1 MNFDFSP
8 EQKAFGEQLRRALHK
23 TRPFQEARHCLE
35 GRSRYSERI
44 WRELADLGALG
55 AAMPETFGGSGLSPF
70 ELCIVAHEIG
80 WSLAPVPFLSSI
92 GLCAEALVRFG
103 SAAQKEKWLPGLA
116 AGRVIGTAAW
126 AEGKGELA
134 ADRLKTEFRAG
145 RLHGRKISV
154 LDGSS
159 AALIVVLAKDPV
171 SGPVLCLVDAGAS
184 GVERRAL
191 DSVDPSRP
199 LAEVTFSSVAAEPLG
214 RSGDG
219 WEAFSDLLR
228 RSAVLT
234 AFEQLGGAERA
245 LEMARDYALQRH
257 SFGRAIGGHQAIK
270 HKLAN
275 VFTRNEVARVH
286 AYWAAWALAT
296 DAAELPLAS
305 ASARVAATDAFA
317 FAAQENLQTHG
328 GIGYTWESDCQLFY
342 RRARLY
348 ALVLGS
354 QFAWKEKIV
363 RALETANAA

>member
-8 EQKAFGEQLRRALHK
+8 EQKAFAEQLRRALHK
-23 TRPFQEARHCLE
+23 AVPLQETRACLE
-35 GRSRYSERI
+35 GRSCYSEPI
-44 WRELADLGALG
+44 WRELSTLGALG
-55 AAMPETFGGSGLSPF
+55 AAVPEALGGSGLSPF
-70 ELCIVAHEIG
+70 ELCVVAHEVG
-80 WSLAPVPFLSSI
+80 WALAPVPFVSSI
-92 GLCAEALVRFG
+92 GLCTQALMRFG
-103 SAAQKEKWLPGLA
+103 SAEQKERWVPGLA
-116 AGRVIGTAAW
+116 TGRLIGTAAW
-126 AEGKGELA
+126 AEGNGELA
-134 ADRLKTEFRAG
+134 PQRLRTELREG
-145 RLHGRKISV
+145 QLHGRKIGV

-159 AALIVVLAKDPV
+159 ADLAVVLAKDAV
-171 SGPVLCLVDAGAS
+171 KGPVLCLVDLRAPGI
-184 GVERRAL
+184 VRRPV

-199 LAEVTFSSVAAEPLG
+199 LAELAFSGVAAEPLG
-214 RSGDG
+214 HVGEG

-228 RSAVLT
+228 RAAVLM

-286 AYWAAWALAT
+286 AYWAAWALAS
-296 DAAELPLAS
+296 DAGELTLAA

-317 FAAQENLQTHG
+317 FAAQENLQVHG
-328 GIGYTWESDCQLFY
+328 GIGYTWEADCQLLY

-348 ALVLGS
+348 ALMIGS
-354 QFAWKEKIV
+354 QLAWKEKIV